1 MLLVCFFV
9 LLSFFNN
16 VNNISKIY
24 AVQPLYVGI
33 WFDIN
38 LEDDEYST
46 DGWDSYAE
54 NITGSYN
61 GNKNWTVSSCEY
73 WNSAC
78 QYVNASVVFE
88 IYFYFGMNGY
98 TNNSYISSCTL
109 SGLYNAIIDKT
120 NTTKKLIGFK
130 IILPNNTTAIISGD
144 VNSASLVD
152 PNNSPC
158 VAFDTGGSGGD
169 RYGYLIQAQWEESY
183 NINYYDYG
191 GSAFSGTHE
200 SDYAMTHTNGVTT
213 TLDVPTK
220 TGYTFDGWYDNQN
233 CTGEPIT
240 ELSAG
245 TIYSGDI
252 NLYAKW
258 KLAEISLTLNCTN
271 YSNQNYFVYIYE
283 GNVLKSQMFVQG
295 QATIKL
301 AYSEQQYKIQFVLSY
316 LGTVSYSVNGGGLQN
331 NKTLVLSDF
340 KDTTISYQVFTSN
353 INNNVII

>member
-1 MLLVCFFV
+1 M

-61 GNKNWTVSSCEY
+61 GNKNWTVSSCEW

-88 IYFYFGMNGY
+88 IYFYFGTNGY

-120 NTTKKLIGFK
+120 NTTKKLTGFK
-130 IILPNNTTAIISGD
+130 IILPTNTTAIISGD

-152 PNNSPC
+152 PNNSTC
-158 VAFDTGGSGGD
+158 VAFDTGGAGGD
-169 RYGYLIQAQWEESY
+169 LYGYLIQAQWEEVPKDY
-183 NINYYDYG
+183 NITLSNDGEG
-191 GSAFSGTHE
+191 GTSSLE
-200 SDYAMTHTNGVTT
+200 IVNGVPTVTTITPPTKEGYRFLGYYKENNTTSQQYIDSAGNVNQDSSLYTT
-213 TLDVPTK
+213 T
-220 TGYTFDGWYDNQN
+220 
-233 CTGEPIT
+233 IT
-240 ELSAG
+240 
-245 TIYSGDI
+245 T
-252 NLYAKW
+252 LYAQW
-258 KLAEISLTLNCTN
+258 EIVPEITLTLNCTN

-283 GNVLKSQMFVQG
+283 GEELKSQLYVQG

-301 AYSEQQYKIQFVLSY
+301 TYSEQQYKIQFVLSY
-316 LGTVSYSVNGGGLQN
+316 LGTVSYSVDGGSLQN
-331 NKTLVLSDF
+331 NKTLLLSEF

-353 INNNVII
+353 INNSVII